1 MQQVPNDGFEERK
14 VFVSPVLH
22 ISCSMEVEFKEPASI
37 RIPIT
42 LEQDQMS
49 LLDLSNYRIRIFH
62 QSEKRNKSREWVE
75 ITSELNSPA
84 KLENGVVSFQVNHFC
99 M

>member
-22 ISCSMEVEFKEPASI
+22 ISCTIELDFKEPASI

-42 LEQDQMS
+42 LEQDQMK
-49 LLDLSNYRIRIFH
+49 LLDLSNCHIRIFY
-62 QSEKRNKSREWVE
+62 QSKKRTTSQEWVE
-75 ITSELNSPA
+75 ITSELETPA

-99 M
+99 R